1 MQILRTPPFG
11 RLGLAAWLLTG
22 AGAAYAD
29 QYVFDTPSDD
39 RWHYP
44 FNFTPG
50 IRPKASCFG
59 ATGLDGFN
67 DRDGV
72 LIIAWDTSAQI
83 PPGRGPAS
91 YHIRSFTVRL
101 TNERGAE
108 YEVDLTR
115 DEWFTFDV
123 NGDGTVNADGI
134 PRGEPGDLDGE
145 SDDVDP
151 GRPVE
156 LFGAGFGPFTSFPTW
171 NEFTFYEGSSGQQ
184 NLPRDPFPFVFQDRT
199 GDMLHCEDNVAGL
212 HNRDLPNPVES
223 FTPRPWAIG
232 NPIDYSPGQ
241 QTVPFT
247 VVFDVNLSQARNRV
261 RRRYFQEQLDQGR
274 VVLIVTSMVET
285 TKRGEPSGFPSYF
298 TKEGLDLDPL
308 AEAPLLE
315 IDVHVFDRRA
325 TEVEAVIDP

>member
-1 MQILRTPPFG
+1 MTKRCTRSCG
-11 RLGLAAWLLTG
+11 RLGAVAALLT
-22 AGAAYAD
+22 AGVVAYAD

-59 ATGLDGFN
+59 ATGEDGFN

-72 LIIAWDTSAQI
+72 LIIAWDTSGQI
-83 PPGRGPAS
+83 PTGRGPGV
-91 YHIRSFTVRL
+91 YDIRSLTVRL
-101 TNERGAE
+101 TNESGAE

-115 DEWFTFDV
+115 DKWFTFDV

-134 PRGEPGDLDGE
+134 PRGQPGDMDGE
-145 SDDVDP
+145 SDDADP

-156 LFGAGFGPFTSFPTW
+156 LFGAGFGPFTSFATW
-171 NEFTFYEGSSGQQ
+171 NEFTFYEGSSGKD
-184 NLPRDPFPFVFQDRT
+184 NMPRDPFPFVFQRRT
-199 GDMLHCEDNVAGL
+199 VDMLHCEDNVAGL
-212 HNRDLPNPVES
+212 HNGNLPNPVES

-241 QTVPFT
+241 QPTPFT
-247 VVFDVNLSQARNRV
+247 VVFEVNLSQSRNRV
-261 RRRYFQEQLDQGR
+261 RWYFQEQLDQGR
-274 VVLIVTSMVET
+274 IILIVTSMAET
-285 TKRGEPSGFPSYF
+285 IKMGGPAGFPSFF
-298 TKEGLDLDPL
+298 TKEGLNLDPL

-315 IDVHVFDRRA
+315 IDVQVLDA
-325 TEVEAVIDP
+325 ASADIAPGP